1 MCKKNELFGS
11 CIMAV
16 GAGILL
22 SLLFTSDF
30 ALALVGVGLLVCGLL
45 CARKQ

>member
-16 GAGILL
+16 GTGILL